1 MSAIVDSHV
10 HFWNPSQFR
19 YDWLEQIAPL
29 NRPFV
34 PRDLQ
39 QAAAGVDLAGVVFV
53 QADCAPDQG
62 LAEAR
67 WVASLTRQPR
77 RSRGSSP
84 SPRSNRARRRAT
96 ALDALAQIPLVK
108 GIRRL
113 IQSEASGFALQ
124 ASFVAGVRLLAD
136 YDLPFDLCVLHHQ
149 LPDVIAL
156 VERCPDVRFVLD
168 HLGKPGIAD
177 GEIDIWRQNIS
188 RLAQFENVS
197 CKLSGL
203 VTEADHAKWQP
214 ADLRPYVEHALE
226 AFGAERLMFGSDYPI
241 CTLAGHLHTLAR
253 NAHGIARGAA
263 RRTKSSRFSREMRP
277 VSTGSKPNSQ
287 GDQP

>member
-10 HFWNPSQFR
+10 HFWKPSQFQ
-19 YDWLEQIAPL
+19 YDWLKSIAPL
-29 NRPFV
+29 NRPFE
-34 PRDLQ
+34 PNDLQ
-39 QAAAGVDLAGVVFV
+39 QVAAGVDLAGVVFV

-67 WVASLTRQPR
+67 WVASLDAPVTPIK
-77 RSRGSSP
+77 GIVAFAP
-84 SPRSNRARRRAT
+84 LEEGGAVRAM
-96 ALDALAQIPLVK
+96 LDVLAQIPRVK

-124 ASFVAGVRLLAD
+124 TTFVDGVRLLAD

-177 GEIDIWRQNIS
+177 GEIDIWRQHMS
-188 RLAQFENVS
+188 RLAKFENVS

-203 VTEADHAKWQP
+203 VTEADHVHWQP
-214 ADLRPYVEHALE
+214 ADLRPYVDHALE
-226 AFGAERLMFGSDYPI
+226 AFGAGRLMFGSDYPV
-241 CTLAGHLHTLAR
+241 CTLAATYQRWLDTLTALLAPDER
-253 NAHGIARGAA
+253 QQIFAENA
-263 RRTKSSRFSREMRP
+263 TRFYRL
-277 VSTGSKPNSQ
+277 
-287 GDQP
+287 